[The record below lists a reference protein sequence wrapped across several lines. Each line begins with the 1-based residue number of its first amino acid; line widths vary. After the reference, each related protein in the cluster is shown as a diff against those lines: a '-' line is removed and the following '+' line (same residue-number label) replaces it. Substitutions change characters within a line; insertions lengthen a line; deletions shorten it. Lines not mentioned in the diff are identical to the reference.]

1 VVGCSGSG
9 KTSVAA
15 ELARRLEVAHVE
27 LDAIFHQPGWTELEP
42 GEFRSRV
49 GERVGASGWVVDGN
63 YSGVQD
69 LVWARADTVVWLDL
83 PLPVVAGRVVA
94 RTVGRVVRRTE
105 LWNGNRES
113 ASNLWSINPEKS
125 IIAWSLTR
133 HARYRR
139 RYAQAAA
146 DPRWA
151 HLDFVRLRSRRQVD
165 AFVSTSNRSPA
176 PLDQGAR

>member
-1 VVGCSGSG
+1 MVGCSGSG
-9 KTSVAA
+9 KTRVGAA
-15 ELARRLEVAHVE
+15 LARRLEVPHIE

-49 GERVGASGWVVDGN
+49 GERVGAPGWVVDGN
-63 YSGVQD
+63 YSSVQD
-69 LVWARADTVVWLDL
+69 LVWERADTVVWLDL

-105 LWNGNRES
+105 LWNGNREP
-113 ASNLWSINPEKS
+113 ASNLWSVNPQKS

-139 RYAQAAA
+139 RYAEAAA

-151 HLDFVRLRSRRQVD
+151 HLTFTRLQSRRQVD
-165 AFVSTSNRSPA
+165 AFLAESNRSPA
-176 PLDQGAR
+176 DLDQGAR